1 MRISLGIGAKLIGS
15 FAAIL
20 VIFLALLGLTYS
32 SFARLSTA
40 NDADRHSMQVTE
52 AIRKLHNDILQV
64 QVESRGYY
72 LTGDPERLAKAR
84 KEMSDLPATVLA
96 LGGLSRDSPAQ
107 FARFKRLEALVQ
119 QWSAEVIDAQLK
131 LRESLGNTLG
141 AADAM
146 GRTAPLTAVNS
157 ASAQIYQLINEVAMH
172 EGRLL
177 SERSKAASAT
187 HNAMERV
194 ILFGS
199 AGCLLLT
206 VLIAWLLSRAI
217 LTPLGHLTRAVDALG
232 RGQRGA
238 RAQVVGNDELG
249 QVATSFNQM
258 AGAIEGAL
266 AQEQATT
273 ASLKGDVDVLLSAVS
288 LAAKG
293 DFTGKITVSG
303 NDAIGQLA
311 AGLKLML
318 ANLSKLLSGVQS
330 AGILVNSSAT
340 EIAASAREQE
350 ATGVELAQTCV
361 EILSTTKEISSN
373 AALLLKTM
381 EEVTAVADY
390 TNSTTERAQGSL
402 TQVDKT
408 MLQMVNASDDISTK
422 LASLSEKAARINTVL
437 VTITRVADQ
446 TNLLSLNAAIEA
458 ESAGEAGRG
467 FSVVATEIR
476 RLADQTAVSTGDIEQ
491 MLKEMHESVSAS
503 VMGMDK
509 FSQDVRQSVGEVRR
523 VTDQLSGVMDQVQ
536 RLIPR
541 FDVVLQGMQS
551 QAVGAQQISETM
563 GQLSAAS
570 QQSAQALKT
579 TSEAV
584 VQLQH
589 AAGALQSSVAL
600 FAVA

>member
-1 MRISLGIGAKLIGS
+1 MRTSIGISAKLMGS

-20 VIFLALLGLTYS
+20 IIFLVLLGLTYS

-40 NDADRHSMQVTE
+40 NDADRQSMQVTE

-72 LTGDPERLAKAR
+72 LTGNPERLAKAR

-96 LGGLSRDSPAQ
+96 LRELSQDSPPQ
-107 FARFKRLEALVQ
+107 LARVKRLEALVL
-119 QWSAEVIDAQLK
+119 QWSDEVIDSQLQ
-131 LRESLGNTLG
+131 LRESLGNAPG
-141 AADAM
+141 AADTM
-146 GRTAPLTAVNS
+146 GRTAPLTSANS
-157 ASAQIYQLINEVAMH
+157 ASAQIYQLINETAMH

-177 SERSKAASAT
+177 AERSKAAAAT
-187 HNAMERV
+187 HTTMERV
-194 ILFGS
+194 IVFGS

-206 VLIAWLLSRAI
+206 VLIAWLLTRAI
-217 LTPLGHLTRAVDALG
+217 LAPLGHLTRAVDALG

-238 RAQVVGNDELG
+238 RAEVIGRDELA

-258 AGAIEGAL
+258 AGAIEDAL
-266 AQEQATT
+266 AQEQAAT

-293 DFTGKITVSG
+293 DFTGRITVSG

-311 AGLKLML
+311 EGLKLML
-318 ANLSKLLSGVQS
+318 ANLSKLLSDVQS

-350 ATGVELAQTCV
+350 ATGIEQAQTSV
-361 EILSTTKEISSN
+361 EILSTTKEISTS
-373 AALLLKTM
+373 AAQLLKTM
-381 EEVTAVADY
+381 EEATAVADY
-390 TNSTTERAQGSL
+390 TSSITERAQGNL

-408 MLQMVNASDDISTK
+408 MLQMVDASDDISTK
-422 LASLSEKAARINTVL
+422 LASLSEKAAHINAVL

-491 MLKEMHESVSAS
+491 MLKEMHASVSAS
-503 VMGMDK
+503 VMGMNK
-509 FSQDVRQSVGEVRR
+509 FSQDIRQSVGEVRM
-523 VTDQLSGVMDQVQ
+523 VTEQLSGVMDEVQ

-551 QAVGAQQISETM
+551 QAIGAQQISETM

-570 QQSAQALKT
+570 QQSAQTLKA

-584 VQLQH
+584 AQLKE